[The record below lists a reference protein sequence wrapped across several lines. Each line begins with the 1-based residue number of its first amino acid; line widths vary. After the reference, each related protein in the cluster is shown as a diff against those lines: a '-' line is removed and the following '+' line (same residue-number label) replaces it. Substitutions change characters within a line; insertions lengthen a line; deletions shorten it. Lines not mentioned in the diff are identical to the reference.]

1 MSGVAP
7 PLIGIAR
14 IRRNCSR
21 RWRVAVKFLKPPVQA
36 RVDGSHKPCEATCR
50 SFLGEICKE
59 QGHRV
64 RAGSSARQRSSP
76 PTSFLLTAIAL
87 LRRAV
92 DREYE
97 GAIRS
102 QTQACG
108 SASSCCSLLSYS
120 SNMSISFF
128 YRDVVAQPLGSAD
141 DRTIMRGRG
150 VTESCESMSL
160 AGCSACDRG
169 GASIY
174 GLHQGGRRGT
184 NPRLRGTEPHRKTAA
199 RRKSMK
205 LRCPNERLRCE
216 RTNQEFFCGPN
227 Y

>member
-21 RWRVAVKFLKPPVQA
+21 RWRVPVKFLKPPVQA

-169 GASIY
+169 GASAAIV
-174 GLHQGGRRGT
+174 GAERPTAVTVSSRGV
-184 NPRLRGTEPHRKTAA
+184 LGYAE
-199 RRKSMK
+199 
-205 LRCPNERLRCE
+205 
-216 RTNQEFFCGPN
+216 
-227 Y
+227 